1 MVIVNNKEQT
11 MDAWT
16 LASAKKHKDAFYM
29 DFASAEFGPHV
40 RWNSNDRVPFDD
52 MLECFQSLG
61 WITLQ
66 ERENSARARDADT
79 AAFLAE
85 YRANYRGPSEEER
98 AEARA
103 EFGAGTTV
111 VNVLTGHRY
120 TV

>member
-1 MVIVNNKEQT
+1 MDKWT
-11 MDAWT
+11 ME
-16 LASAKKHKDAFYM
+16 
-29 DFASAEFGPHV
+29 SAENKKNDFYIDETNSAFGPHV
-40 RWNSNDRVPFDD
+40 RWNSNNRVPFDD
-52 MLECFQSLG
+52 MLECFQHLG

-66 ERENSARARDADT
+66 ERENSAAARDADT

-103 EFGAGTTV
+103 EFGAGATV
-111 VNVLTGHRY
+111 VNVPTGRRY